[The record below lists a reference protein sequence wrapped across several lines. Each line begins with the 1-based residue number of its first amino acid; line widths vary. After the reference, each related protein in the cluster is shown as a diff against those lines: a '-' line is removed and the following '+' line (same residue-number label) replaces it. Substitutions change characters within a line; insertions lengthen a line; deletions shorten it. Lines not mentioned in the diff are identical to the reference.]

1 MFFFIYF
8 SSPLRNVLRKKD
20 FLMKNNIIIIFLF
33 YSLVAVAQQ
42 DPLFTQNMYSQS
54 SINPAYAG
62 SSGMICAT
70 ALNRLQWVGFGDGSP
85 MITMINVNAAVKP
98 FGLSSG
104 IGLNISNDQFGFNK
118 DLGID
123 LSYAVRFNVASAG
136 KLAIGLTGGFINNTL
151 EAGNWITPSGSTDNS
166 LPNAKENSINF
177 DMGFGIFFNNDDM
190 YFGASVTHL
199 NETNFNKAVNPSTYK
214 RHYYITGGYI
224 LQMPNPAWQ
233 FNPSVF
239 IGSNLST
246 NLLSVSANVIYN
258 KRFWGGVSYRVSEGV
273 AGMIGFELFSG
284 MRIGYAYDFSTTE
297 ISKYNSG
304 SHEFMLGYC
313 FSLKKEKP
321 PQQYKSIRFL

>member
-1 MFFFIYF
+1 M
-8 SSPLRNVLRKKD
+8 KK
-20 FLMKNNIIIIFLF
+20 NILIIFLF
-33 YSLVAVAQQ
+33 YSLISVAQQ
-42 DPLFTQNMYSQS
+42 DPLFTQNMFNQM

-62 SSGMICAT
+62 SNNMVCAT

-85 MITMINVNAAVKP
+85 MTTVVNINAAIQP

-104 IGLNISNDQFGFNK
+104 IGLNIANDQFGFNQ
-118 DLGID
+118 DLGVD
-123 LSYAVRFNVASAG
+123 LSYAIRFNVASGG
-136 KLAIGLTGGFINNTL
+136 KLAIGFNGGFINNTL
-151 EAGNWITPSGSTDNS
+151 NAGNWITPSGSTDNA
-166 LPNAKENSINF
+166 LPSTKENSINF
-177 DMGFGIFFNNDDM
+177 DMGVGIFFNNDDM
-190 YFGASVTHL
+190 YFGASATHI
-199 NETNFNKAVNPSTYK
+199 NETKFNKAVEPSHYK

-224 LQMPNPAWQ
+224 LQLPSPAWQ

-239 IGSNLST
+239 ISSDLTT
-246 NLLSVSANVIYN
+246 NQLSVTANAIYN
-258 KRFWGGVSYRVSEGV
+258 KRFWCGVSYRVGEGV

-297 ISKYNSG
+297 ISSYNSG